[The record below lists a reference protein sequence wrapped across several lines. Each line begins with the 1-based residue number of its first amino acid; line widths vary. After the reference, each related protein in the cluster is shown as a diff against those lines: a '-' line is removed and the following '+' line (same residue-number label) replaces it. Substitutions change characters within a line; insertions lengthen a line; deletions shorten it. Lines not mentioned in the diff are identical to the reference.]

1 MSQRYG
7 KIIIKKSIT
16 FTVDQSIW
24 TAVYNYQY
32 DQLVDGFNYPK
43 TTNSTYPDFINK
55 DAHQEATQK
64 AIESL
69 TESHARNVLDCSVW
83 GVVGTGSVSQDN
95 QGRLVTITSPDIQVV
110 VAK

>member
-1 MSQRYG
+1 MSQHG
-7 KIIIKKSIT
+7 KIIIKKSVT

-32 DQLVDGFNYPK
+32 DQLVDGFKYPK

-55 DAHQEATQK
+55 DAHAQATQK
-64 AIESL
+64 AIERL
-69 TESHARNVLDCSVW
+69 TESHARNALDCSVW

-95 QGRLVTITSPDIQVV
+95 LRRLATITSPDIQIVV
-110 VAK
+110 SK